1 MKYSSK
7 KLIDLIEKYKGG
19 MKIHDS
25 LAIERELTELK
36 YLEESYK
43 VRTEALERMTKK
55 YNSYTEIK
63 NMSFSEK
70 LKFLLNN

>member
-1 MKYSSK
+1 
-7 KLIDLIEKYKGG
+7 

-63 NMSFSEK
+63 NMSFSE
-70 LKFLLNN
+70 N